1 MKPILNPGGRR
12 VKVFLDSS
20 LIVAGIGS
28 ETGASGVVLDLCEAE
43 LVLPVI
49 SKQVVVEIDRT
60 VSAKLPHLTG
70 KLRNFLHSLRPI
82 LVEDPSL
89 QHVNEAM
96 QQVHVKNAPILAAAR
111 EAGVDYLVTLDRK
124 RFLAARP
131 KVQLLPPVVTP
142 GEFLRLFEAWCRETM
157 S

>member
-1 MKPILNPGGRR
+1 VKPILNPSGRR

-49 SKQVVVEIDRT
+49 SKQVVVEIDRA

-70 KLRNFLHSLRPI
+70 RLRNFLLSLRPI
-82 LVEDPSL
+82 LVEDFSL
-89 QHVNEAM
+89 EHVNEAL
-96 QQVHVKNAPILAAAR
+96 QQVHAKDASILAAAK

-124 RFLAARP
+124 HFLAARP
-131 KVQLLPPVVTP
+131 KVQLVPPVVSP
-142 GEFLRLFEAWCRETM
+142 GEFLQLFEAWCRETM